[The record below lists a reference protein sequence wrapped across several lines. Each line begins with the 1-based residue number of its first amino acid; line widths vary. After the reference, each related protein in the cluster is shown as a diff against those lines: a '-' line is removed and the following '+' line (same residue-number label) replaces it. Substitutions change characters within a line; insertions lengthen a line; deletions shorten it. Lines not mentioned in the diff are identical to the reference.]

1 MTYKLM
7 PCGDNDQW
15 PQSKGKKNR
24 SKANEIKGVKNPLLT
39 GHTRRVLFIQIGE
52 KMGNP

>member
-1 MTYKLM
+1 M
-7 PCGDNDQW
+7 PCGDNEQC

-24 SKANEIKGVKNPLLT
+24 SKTFKKIKGVKNPLLT
-39 GHTRRVLFIQIGE
+39 GHTRRVLFIEIGG